1 MDDRPPR
8 GGRLI
13 VFRIRIHGRGGQ
25 GIKMASKVLGTALFR
40 SGFTVQDAPKY
51 GAERRG
57 APIFSSVRA
66 AHSAINER
74 GTIAQPD
81 LVVIADDTLLAV
93 PAAAVLQG
101 ISAHTVVLINSRESP
116 ATWQHRLNMDAPVL
130 ILPTAEDAE
139 DRAEMPYIGAT
150 CAGAAA
156 CLLGVIERDTL
167 SAAIEEELAGLGP
180 DVVAKNR
187 QSSLEAFA
195 AMQAHR
201 GLVHEGQAVAAVD
214 YTPPAW
220 IELPLDHASLAAPD
234 IHAAANSV
242 EVKTGLW
249 RTMRPIIDYD
259 HCNKC
264 WWVCSTFC
272 PDSAIEIRE
281 DTPII
286 DYDHCKG
293 CMVCVGVCPPHAIR
307 GIPEYVAQRE
317 DNDGDNASDE
327 PPNGTGGINDPATAN
342 R

>member
-1 MDDRPPR
+1 MT
-8 GGRLI
+8 

-25 GIKMASKVLGTALFR
+25 GIKMASRVLGTALFR

-66 AHSAINER
+66 AHRPINER

-93 PAAAVLQG
+93 PAAGTLEG

-116 ATWQHRLNMDAPVL
+116 ATWQHRLNMDTAPL

-139 DRAEMPYIGAT
+139 DRAEMPSIGAT

-156 CLLGVIERDTL
+156 CLLGVIERDSL

-180 DVVAKNR
+180 DVVAKNCH
-187 QSSLEAFA
+187 SSLEAYT
-195 AMQAHR
+195 AMLAYR
-201 GLVHEGQAVAAVD
+201 GLVREGTAVAAD
-214 YTPPAW
+214 NYTTPAW
-220 IELPLDHASLAAPD
+220 IELPLDSARVAAPD

-242 EVKTGLW
+242 QVNTGLW

-272 PDSAIEIRE
+272 PDSAIDIRD
-281 DTPII
+281 DTPVI

-317 DNDGDNASDE
+317 DKDRDTASGE
-327 PPNGTGGINDPATAN
+327 PPTGNGGSNGPATAN